1 MLLNVGAFKVTNMLI
16 IGIAIYIVIAF
27 LLTVFEVKNPE
38 EWVKFI
44 FLSIILT
51 PIYSLIVS
59 SKKKN
64 TSRIDYYQCKECG
77 YIFPMKLTH
86 CPLCEENGVKV
97 KLIKYENPY
106 NLKSLYQNLSL
117 T

>member
-1 MLLNVGAFKVTNMLI
+1 MLI
-16 IGIAIYIVIAF
+16 ISITFYFIITF

-38 EWVKFI
+38 EWVKFV

-51 PIYSLIVS
+51 PVYLLVVNYRR
-59 SKKKN
+59 KK
-64 TSRIDYYQCKECG
+64 TSRIDYYQCKECD
-77 YIFPMKLTH
+77 YIFPMKLKH
-86 CPLCEENGVKV
+86 CPLCEEKGVKV

-106 NLKSLYQNLSL
+106 KLKSLYQNLPF

>member
-1 MLLNVGAFKVTNMLI
+1 MLI
-16 IGIAIYIVIAF
+16 IGIAIYLVITF
-27 LLTVFEVKNPE
+27 ILTVFKIESHE
-38 EWVKFI
+38 EGVKFF

-51 PIYSLIVS
+51 PIYSLIVNF
-59 SKKKN
+59 KKKN
-64 TSRIDYYQCKECG
+64 TSRIDYYQCKKCA
-77 YIFPMKLTH
+77 YIFPVKLVH